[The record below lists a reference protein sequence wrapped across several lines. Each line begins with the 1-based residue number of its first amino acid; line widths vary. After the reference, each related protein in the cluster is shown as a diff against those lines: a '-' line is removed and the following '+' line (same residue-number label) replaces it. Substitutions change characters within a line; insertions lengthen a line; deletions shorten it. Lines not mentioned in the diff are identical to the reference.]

1 VSLATIGLTQVSWKQ
16 PSCRTLEPQDL
27 LLHYNCNTALSLQHH
42 RCQLHYALLTLIQ
55 ALVVSKVAY
64 CNSGLAGMSDTR
76 FAVCTKCRCSTGFL
90 SQKVRT
96 QHSGTLWTHWL
107 RVPERI
113 KFRLCVLAFQYL
125 HGTAPWYLAETLQL
139 KTSCSS
145 RTLATHRHW
154 SFLPCDDKPLEI
166 AFPVAAVY
174 AWNSLPSSVRD
185 TVTGSLSTAAKTVLF
200 KTSCCEPNRCQ
211 HMTAYHLLGGPAMFF
226 ITMPPKIL
234 SFLIIN

>member
-1 VSLATIGLTQVSWKQ
+1 MSLATIGLTQVSWKQ

-113 KFRLCVLAFQYL
+113 KFSVCVLAFLVQCYRTSPRSCNWHEL
-125 HGTAPWYLAETLQL
+125 QFTQSLALFQHVDTDRR
-139 KTSCSS
+139 
-145 RTLATHRHW
+145 RTLGDRV
-154 SFLPCDDKPLEI
+154 
-166 AFPVAAVY
+166 FPVAAAH
-174 AWNSLPSSVRD
+174 AWNSLPSSARD
-185 TVTGSLSTAAKTVLF
+185 A
-200 KTSCCEPNRCQ
+200 Q
-211 HMTAYHLLGGPAMFF
+211 
-226 ITMPPKIL
+226 
-234 SFLIIN
+234 